1 VNEYRRGMATLETG
15 ERFRGVERYAAG
27 EWRTG
32 SG

>member
-1 VNEYRRGMATLETG
+1 MATLETG
-15 ERFRGVERYAAG
+15 ELLGGLERYAAG